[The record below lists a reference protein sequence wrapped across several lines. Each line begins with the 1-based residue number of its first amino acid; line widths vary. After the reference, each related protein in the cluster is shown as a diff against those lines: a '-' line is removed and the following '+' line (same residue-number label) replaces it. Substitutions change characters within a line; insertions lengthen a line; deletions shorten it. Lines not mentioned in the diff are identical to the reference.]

1 MHDSAKRVQRMA
13 HAKDLQAAAVQEL
26 LDQILARTVVGAGA
40 HAGALFLLEPGG
52 EVLVLDV
59 SLGMPTGFISLLRRM
74 RVTAVA
80 DGPLAEAILERRLVR
95 VGSGDEFAR
104 RYPQLALT
112 FPFVGAV
119 AAAPLVAGS
128 RVWGAML
135 VLFSQRSP
143 APDEGATGRLTTA
156 ARCCAL
162 LLQDAAEAGHRLQP
176 GLAARLLPPTP
187 AHSAAAAHP
196 QAAADFIAALPEGAC
211 RLDVRG
217 RITFVDQTAA
227 DLLRASIPH
236 LLGARIWEAVP
247 WLAPAP
253 YRLRYQA
260 ALASQLP
267 TSYTVKQP
275 RTGTELLLQLY
286 PDRTGVSLRISTPG
300 GAAHSPDELAVGTGE
315 APGPAGLD
323 AHHHMMQLSGGLA
336 AAASVNEVVEL
347 VAGHL
352 LVALHAQAFAFLVAE
367 AGRVRV
373 VGHHGFSPELVA
385 LVDHAPLASDLP
397 LPGLTTG
404 APSWGL
410 TQGVPSFF
418 ADRDELRAVYPE
430 SAAIDDGLGAWA
442 WLPLMASGQYFGVC
456 VVGYRQARS
465 FTLQERATL
474 TAISALVSQALD
486 RARQYDAKHQL
497 AEGLQAGLLPRTLP
511 TMHGLDVAARYLPAS
526 HGMEVG
532 GDFYDLIRLSDTE
545 AAAVIGDVQG
555 HGVSA
560 AGLMGEVRTAVHAYA
575 MAGAT
580 SGDVLART
588 NHLFNDLDPGLL
600 ASCLY
605 VHIDRI
611 NHIAQVATAGHCP
624 PLLRHP
630 DLHTDIVAAP
640 PGPLLGVDPTAE
652 YPTTDIPLLPGALLA
667 LYTDGLIETPDT
679 DFETALTGLAAMLS
693 EATGP
698 PDDIAEA
705 LLAHAQP
712 SGDRADDTALL
723 LLKAC

>member
-1 MHDSAKRVQRMA
+1 MA
-13 HAKDLQAAAVQEL
+13 G
-26 LDQILARTVVGAGA
+26 TGA
-40 HAGALFLLEPGG
+40 HAGAFFLLEPGG
-52 EVLVLDV
+52 GVLVLDA
-59 SLGMPTGFISLLRRM
+59 SLGMPTGFVSLLRRL
-74 RVTAVA
+74 RVAAAA
-80 DGPLAEAILERRLVR
+80 DGPLAEAILQRHLVW
-95 VGSGDEFAR
+95 VASSEEFAR

-119 AAAPLVAGS
+119 AATPIVAGS

-135 VLFSQRSP
+135 LLFSQKSSALDAQAR
-143 APDEGATGRLTTA
+143 GRFTTA
-156 ARCCAL
+156 ARCIAM
-162 LLQDAAEAGHRLQP
+162 LLQDAAAAGNCLQP
-176 GLAARLLPPTP
+176 GFTARLLPPIPTHPSAP
-187 AHSAAAAHP
+187 AAP
-196 QAAADFIAALPEGAC
+196 QATADFIAALPEGAC
-211 RLDVRG
+211 RLDARG
-217 RITFVDQTAA
+217 RVTFADHTAA
-227 DLLRASIPH
+227 DLLGVSIPH
-236 LLGARIWEAVP
+236 LLGARVWEAVP

-253 YRLRYQA
+253 YRLRYKA

-275 RTGTELLLQLY
+275 RTGRELLLQLY
-286 PDRTGVSLRISTPG
+286 PDRTGVSLRISAPA
-300 GAAHSPDELAVGTGE
+300 GAPDSRDELALGTVA
-315 APGPAGLD
+315 APGPASLD
-323 AHHHMMQLSGGLA
+323 AHYHMMQLSGGLA
-336 AAASVNEVVEL
+336 AAASVDEVVDL
-347 VAGHL
+347 VASHL
-352 LVALHAQAFAFLVAE
+352 LVSLNAHAFALLVAE

-373 VGHHGFSPELVA
+373 VGHHGFSPELVN

-404 APSWGL
+404 APPWGL
-410 TQGVPSFF
+410 PQGVPSFF
-418 ADRDELRAVYPE
+418 ADRDELRAAYPE
-430 SAAIDDGLGAWA
+430 SASIDDGLGAWA
-442 WLPLMASGQYFGVC
+442 WLSLMASSQYLGVC
-456 VVGYRQARS
+456 VVGYRQPRS

-474 TAISALVSQALD
+474 TAISALISQAVD

-560 AGLMGEVRTAVHAYA
+560 ASLMGEVRTAVRAYA
-575 MAGAT
+575 VVSATAGE
-580 SGDVLART
+580 VLART

-605 VHIDRI
+605 AHIDSFHRSV
-611 NHIAQVATAGHCP
+611 QLATAGHCP

-630 DLHTDIVAAP
+630 DLHTDILAAP
-640 PGPLLGVDPTAE
+640 PGPLLGVDPTAQ
-652 YPTTDIPLLPGALLA
+652 YPTTDIPLRPGSLLA
-667 LYTDGLIETPDT
+667 LYTDGLIETPGT
-679 DFETALTGLAAMLS
+679 DFETALTDLAAVLS
-693 EATGP
+693 RTTGSL
-698 PDDIAEA
+698 DDIADT

-723 LLKAC
+723 LLKVC

>member
-1 MHDSAKRVQRMA
+1 MA
-13 HAKDLQAAAVQEL
+13 NGKDLQPAAVQEL
-26 LDQILARTVVGAGA
+26 LDQIVARTVAGTGA
-40 HAGALFLLEPGG
+40 HAGAFFLLEPGG
-52 EVLVLDV
+52 EILVLDA
-59 SLGMPTGFISLLRRM
+59 SLGVPTGFVGLLRRL
-74 RVTAVA
+74 RVAAVT
-80 DGPLAEAILERRLVR
+80 DGPLAEAILQRHLVW
-95 VGSGDEFAR
+95 VASGEEFAR

-119 AAAPLVAGS
+119 AATPIVAGS
-128 RVWGAML
+128 RVWGAVL
-135 VLFSQRSP
+135 LLFSQKSP
-143 APDEGATGRLTTA
+143 APDARAWGRFTTA
-156 ARCCAL
+156 ARCIAV
-162 LLQDAAEAGHRLQP
+162 LLQDAAEAGHCLQP
-176 GLAARLLPPTP
+176 GLTTRLLPPAP
-187 AHSAAAAHP
+187 AHPSAPAHP

-211 RLDVRG
+211 RLDGRG
-217 RITFVDQTAA
+217 RITFADHTAA
-227 DLLRASIPH
+227 GLLGESVPH
-236 LLGARIWEAVP
+236 LLGACVWEAVP

-253 YRLRYQA
+253 YQLRYQA

-275 RTGTELLLQLY
+275 RTGRELLLQLY
-286 PDRTGVSLRISTPG
+286 PDRTGVSLRISAPA
-300 GAAHSPDELAVGTGE
+300 GAPVSRDELAIGTG
-315 APGPAGLD
+315 AAQGPSGLD
-323 AHHHMMQLSGGLA
+323 THCHMMQLSGGLA
-336 AAASVNEVVEL
+336 AAASVDEVVEL

-352 LVALHAQAFAFLVAE
+352 LVALHAQAFAFLVPE
-367 AGRVRV
+367 AARVRV
-373 VGHHGFSPELVA
+373 VGTHGFSPELVD

-397 LPGLTTG
+397 LPGLTSG

-410 TQGVPSFF
+410 AQGVPSFF
-418 ADRDELRAVYPE
+418 TDRDELRVVYPE
-430 SAAIDDGLGAWA
+430 SASIDDDMGAWA

-456 VVGYRQARS
+456 VVGYRQPRS

-474 TAISALVSQALD
+474 TAISALISQALD

-497 AEGLQAGLLPRTLP
+497 GEGLQRSLLPRTLLA
-511 TMHGLDVAARYLPAS
+511 MHGLDVAARYLPAS

-575 MAGAT
+575 VVGAT
-580 SGDVLART
+580 SGEVLART
-588 NHLFNDLDPGLL
+588 NRLFNDLDPGLL

-605 VHIDRI
+605 AHIDPVH
-611 NHIAQVATAGHCP
+611 HIAQLATAGHCP

-630 DLHTDIVAAP
+630 DLHTDILAAP

-652 YPTTDIPLLPGALLA
+652 YPTTDIPLPPGALLV
-667 LYTDGLIETPDT
+667 LYTDGLIETPGA
-679 DFETALTGLAAMLS
+679 DFETALTDLAAVLS
-693 EATGP
+693 RATGSL
-698 PDDIAEA
+698 DDIADT

-723 LLKAC
+723 LLKVF

>member
-1 MHDSAKRVQRMA
+1 MWVAS
-13 HAKDLQAAAVQEL
+13 
-26 LDQILARTVVGAGA
+26 
-40 HAGALFLLEPGG
+40 G
-52 EVLVLDV
+52 E
-59 SLGMPTGFISLLRRM
+59 
-74 RVTAVA
+74 
-80 DGPLAEAILERRLVR
+80 
-95 VGSGDEFAR
+95 EFAR

-119 AAAPLVAGS
+119 AATPIVAGS

-135 VLFSQRSP
+135 LLFSQKTSALDAR
-143 APDEGATGRLTTA
+143 ARGRFTTA
-156 ARCCAL
+156 ARCIAM
-162 LLQDAAEAGHRLQP
+162 LLQDAAAAGNCLQP
-176 GLAARLLPPTP
+176 GLTARLLPPTP
-187 AHSAAAAHP
+187 THLSAPAAP
-196 QAAADFIAALPEGAC
+196 QAAADFIGALPEGAC

-217 RITFVDQTAA
+217 RVTFADHTAA
-227 DLLRASIPH
+227 DLLGESIPH
-236 LLGARIWEAVP
+236 LLGARVWEAVP

-253 YRLRYQA
+253 YRLRYKA

-275 RTGTELLLQLY
+275 RTGRELLLQLY
-286 PDRTGVSLRISTPG
+286 PDRTGVSLRISAP
-300 GAAHSPDELAVGTGE
+300 ADAPDSWDELALGTVA
-315 APGPAGLD
+315 APGPASLD
-323 AHHHMMQLSGGLA
+323 AHYHMMQLSGGLA
-336 AAASVNEVVEL
+336 AAASVDEVVDL
-347 VAGHL
+347 VASHL
-352 LVALHAQAFAFLVAE
+352 LVSLNANAFALLVAE

-373 VGHHGFSPELVA
+373 VGHHGFSPELVD

-410 TQGVPSFF
+410 PQGVPSFF
-418 ADRDELRAVYPE
+418 ANRDELRAAYPE
-430 SAAIDDGLGAWA
+430 SASIDDDLGAWA
-442 WLPLMASGQYFGVC
+442 WLSLMASSQYLGVC
-456 VVGYRQARS
+456 VVGYRQPHS

-474 TAISALVSQALD
+474 TAISALISQAVD

-526 HGMEVG
+526 HGIEVG

-555 HGVSA
+555 HGASA
-560 AGLMGEVRTAVHAYA
+560 ASLMGEVRTAVRAYA
-575 MAGAT
+575 VAGAT
-580 SGDVLART
+580 AGEVLART

-605 VHIDRI
+605 AHIDSFHRSG
-611 NHIAQVATAGHCP
+611 QLATAGHCP

-630 DLHTDIVAAP
+630 DLHTDILAAP

-652 YPTTDIPLLPGALLA
+652 YPTTDIPLRPGALLA
-667 LYTDGLIETPDT
+667 LYTDGLIETPGT
-679 DFETALTGLAAMLS
+679 DFETALTELAAVLS
-693 EATGP
+693 RTIGSL
-698 PDDIAEA
+698 DDIADT
-705 LLAHAQP
+705 LLVHAQP

-723 LLKAC
+723 LLKVC

>member
-1 MHDSAKRVQRMA
+1 MA
-13 HAKDLQAAAVQEL
+13 HGKDLQTAAVQEL
-26 LDQILARTVVGAGA
+26 LDQILARTVVGTGA

-52 EVLVLDV
+52 EVLVLDA
-59 SLGMPTGFISLLRRM
+59 SLAMPTGFVSLLRRI
-74 RVTAVA
+74 RVTTVA
-80 DGPLAEAILERRLVR
+80 DGPVPEAIRQRRPVW
-95 VGSGDEFAR
+95 VGSGEEFAR

-119 AAAPLVAGS
+119 AAAPLLAGTG
-128 RVWGAML
+128 VWGALL

-143 APDEGATGRLTTA
+143 APDAGARGRLTTA
-156 ARCCAL
+156 ARCIAL
-162 LLQDAAEAGHRLQP
+162 LLQDAAEAGHRVQP
-176 GLAARLLPPTP
+176 GLAARLLPPAP
-187 AHSAAAAHP
+187 AHPSVPAPP
-196 QAAADFIAALPEGAC
+196 QGAVDFIAALPEGAC
-211 RLDVRG
+211 RVDVRG
-217 RITFVDQTAA
+217 RIRFVDRTAA
-227 DLLRASIPH
+227 DLLCESVPH
-236 LLGARIWEAVP
+236 LLGARLWEAVP

-267 TSYTVKQP
+267 TSYTVRQP
-275 RTGTELLLQLY
+275 RDGRELLLQLY
-286 PDRTGVSLRISTPG
+286 PDRTGVSLRISAPA
-300 GAAHSPDELAVGTGE
+300 GAARSPDELAVGTGE
-315 APGPAGLD
+315 LPGPAGLD
-323 AHHHMMQLSGGLA
+323 AHYHMMQLSGGLA
-336 AAASVNEVVEL
+336 AAASVDEVVEL

-352 LVALHAQAFAFLVAE
+352 LVALDAQAFAFLVAE

-373 VGHHGFSPELVA
+373 VGQHGFSQHLVD

-404 APSWGL
+404 APPWGL
-410 TQGVPSFF
+410 AQGLPSFF
-418 ADRDELRAVYPE
+418 ADQDELRAVYPE
-430 SAAIDDGLGAWA
+430 SASIDDGLGAWA
-442 WLPLMASGQYFGVC
+442 WLPLMACGEYFGVC
-456 VVGYRQARS
+456 VVGYRQAHP

-474 TAISALVSQALD
+474 TAIGALVSQALD
-486 RARQYDAKHQL
+486 RARQYDAKHRL

-532 GDFYDLIRLSDTE
+532 GDFYDLIRLSDAE

-555 HGVSA
+555 HGVGA

-575 MAGAT
+575 VAGAS
-580 SGDVLART
+580 SGEVLART
-588 NHLFNDLDPGLL
+588 NHLFDALDPGLL

-605 VHIDRI
+605 AHIDPV

-640 PGPLLGVDPTAE
+640 PGPLLGVDPTAV
-652 YPTTDIPLLPGALLA
+652 YPTVDIPLLPGALLA
-667 LYTDGLIETPDT
+667 LYTDGLIETPGT
-679 DFETALTGLAAMLS
+679 DFEAALTDLAEVLAK
-693 EATGP
+693 ATGP
-698 PDDIAEA
+698 LDDIAET

-723 LLKAC
+723 LLRAC

>member
-1 MHDSAKRVQRMA
+1 MA
-13 HAKDLQAAAVQEL
+13 SGKELQPAAVQEL
-26 LDQILARTVVGAGA
+26 LDQIVARTVAGMGA

-52 EVLVLDV
+52 EVLVLDASV
-59 SLGMPTGFISLLRRM
+59 GMPTGFVSLLRR
-74 RVTAVA
+74 VQVAGVA
-80 DGPLAEAILERRLVR
+80 DSPLAEAILQRHPVW
-95 VGSGDEFAR
+95 VDSGEEFAR
-104 RYPQLALT
+104 RYPRLALT

-128 RVWGAML
+128 RVWGVML
-135 VLFSQRSP
+135 VLFSQKSP
-143 APDEGATGRLTTA
+143 ASDARAQGRFTTA
-156 ARCCAL
+156 ARCIAVL
-162 LLQDAAEAGHRLQP
+162 LRDAAEAGHSLQP
-176 GLAARLLPPTP
+176 GLAARLLPPAPAHPSAP
-187 AHSAAAAHP
+187 AHS

-217 RITFVDQTAA
+217 RITFVDHTAA
-227 DLLRASIPH
+227 DLLGETIPH
-236 LLGARIWEAVP
+236 LLGARVWEAVP
-247 WLAPAP
+247 WLAHAP

-267 TSYTVKQP
+267 TSFTVNQP
-275 RTGTELLLQLY
+275 RTGRELLFQIY
-286 PDRTGVSLRISTPG
+286 PDRTGVSLRIS
-300 GAAHSPDELAVGTGE
+300 AATDATHSPDELAVGAGA
-315 APGPAGLD
+315 APGPVGLD
-323 AHHHMMQLSGGLA
+323 AHYHMMRLSGGLA
-336 AAASVNEVVEL
+336 AAASVDEVVDL

-352 LVALHAQAFAFLVAE
+352 LVTLHAQAFALLVAE
-367 AGRVRV
+367 AGRVRA
-373 VGHHGFSPELVA
+373 VGHHGFSPELVD

-404 APSWGL
+404 APVWGL
-410 TQGVPSFF
+410 PQGVPSFF
-418 ADRDELRAVYPE
+418 ADRAELRAVYPE

-456 VVGYRQARS
+456 VVGYRQPRS

-474 TAISALVSQALD
+474 TAISALISQSLD

-511 TMHGLDVAARYLPAS
+511 AMHGLDVAARYLPAS

-575 MAGAT
+575 VAGAT
-580 SGDVLART
+580 SGEVLART

-605 VHIDRI
+605 AHVDPVR
-611 NHIAQVATAGHCP
+611 HIAQLSTAGHCP
-624 PLLRHP
+624 PLLRRP
-630 DLHTDIVAAP
+630 DLHTDILAAP
-640 PGPLLGVDPTAE
+640 PGPLLGVDPAAE
-652 YPTTDIPLLPGALLA
+652 YPTADIPLPLGTLLV
-667 LYTDGLIETPDT
+667 LYTDGLIETPGT
-679 DFETALTGLAAMLS
+679 DHDTALTGLAAVLS

-698 PDDIAEA
+698 LDNIADT
-705 LLAHAQP
+705 LVAHAQP

>member
-1 MHDSAKRVQRMA
+1 MA
-13 HAKDLQAAAVQEL
+13 SGEELQPAAVQEL
-26 LDQILARTVVGAGA
+26 LDQMVARTVAGMGA

-52 EVLVLDV
+52 EVLVLDASV
-59 SLGMPTGFISLLRRM
+59 GMPTGFVSLLRRL
-74 RVTAVA
+74 RVAVIG
-80 DGPLAEAILERRLVR
+80 DSPLAEAILQRHPVW
-95 VGSGDEFAR
+95 VGSGEEFAR

-135 VLFSQRSP
+135 VLFSQKSP
-143 APDEGATGRLTTA
+143 APDARARGRFTTA
-156 ARCCAL
+156 ARCIAVL
-162 LLQDAAEAGHRLQP
+162 LRDAAEAGHGLQP
-176 GLAARLLPPTP
+176 GLAARLLSPAP
-187 AHSAAAAHP
+187 AHPSAPAHR
-196 QAAADFIAALPEGAC
+196 QAAADFIAALPEGGC

-217 RITFVDQTAA
+217 RITFVDHTAA
-227 DLLRASIPH
+227 DLLGESIPQ
-236 LLGARIWEAVP
+236 LLGARVWEAVP

-267 TSYTVKQP
+267 TSYTVNQAG
-275 RTGTELLLQLY
+275 TGRELLLQLY
-286 PDRTGVSLRISTPG
+286 PDRTGVSLRIS
-300 GAAHSPDELAVGTGE
+300 AATDATHCPDELAGGTGA

-323 AHHHMMQLSGGLA
+323 GHYHMMRLSGGLA
-336 AAASVNEVVEL
+336 AAASVDEVVEL

-352 LVALHAQAFAFLVAE
+352 LVALYADAFALLIAE

-373 VGHHGFSPELVA
+373 VGHHGFGPELVD

-418 ADRDELRAVYPE
+418 SDREELRAVYPE
-430 SAAIDDGLGAWA
+430 SASIDDALGAWA

-456 VVGYRQARS
+456 VVGYRQPRS
-465 FTLQERATL
+465 FTLQERSTL
-474 TAISALVSQALD
+474 TAISALISQSLD

-511 TMHGLDVAARYLPAS
+511 TLHGLDVAARYLPAS

-575 MAGAT
+575 VAGAT
-580 SGDVLART
+580 SGEVLART
-588 NHLFNDLDPGLL
+588 NRLFNDLDPGLL

-605 VHIDRI
+605 AHIDLV
-611 NHIAQVATAGHCP
+611 HDIAQLATAGHCP
-624 PLLRHP
+624 PLLRHR
-630 DLHTDIVAAP
+630 DLRTDILAAP
-640 PGPLLGVDPTAE
+640 PGPLLGVDPTAQ
-652 YPTTDIPLLPGALLA
+652 YPTTDIPLPSGTLLV
-667 LYTDGLIETPDT
+667 LYTDGLVETPGTDHDT
-679 DFETALTGLAAMLS
+679 AFTDLAAVLS
-693 EATGP
+693 EATGSL
-698 PDDIAEA
+698 DHIADT
-705 LLAHAQP
+705 LVAHAQP
-712 SGDRADDTALL
+712 SGHRADDTALL

>member
-1 MHDSAKRVQRMA
+1 VKRAQRMA
-13 HAKDLQAAAVQEL
+13 SGKDLQPAAVQEL
-26 LDQILARTVVGAGA
+26 LDQIVARTVAGMGA

-52 EVLVLDV
+52 EVLVLDA
-59 SLGMPTGFISLLRRM
+59 SLGMPTGFVSLLRRI
-74 RVTAVA
+74 RVAAIA
-80 DGPLAEAILERRLVR
+80 DGPLVDAILQRRLVW

-104 RYPQLALT
+104 RYPKLALT

-135 VLFSQRSP
+135 VLFSQKSP
-143 APDEGATGRLTTA
+143 ARDARAQGRLTTA
-156 ARCCAL
+156 ARCIAL

-176 GLAARLLPPTP
+176 GLAARVLPPTP
-187 AHSAAAAHP
+187 AQPSAPAHP
-196 QAAADFIAALPEGAC
+196 EAAADFIAALPEGAC

-217 RITFVDQTAA
+217 RTTFVDHTAA
-227 DLLRASIPH
+227 DLLGESIPH
-236 LLGARIWEAVP
+236 LLGARLWEAVP
-247 WLAPAP
+247 WLAHAP

-267 TSYTVKQP
+267 TSFKMKQP
-275 RTGTELLLQLY
+275 RTGRELLFQLY
-286 PDRTGVSLRISTPG
+286 PDRTGVSLRISAPA
-300 GAAHSPDELAVGTGE
+300 GAARSTDELAVGSGE
-315 APGPAGLD
+315 VPGPAVLD
-323 AHHHMMQLSGGLA
+323 AHYHMMQLSGGLA
-336 AAASVNEVVEL
+336 AAASVDEVVEL

-352 LVALHAQAFAFLVAE
+352 LVALHAQAFAFLVPE

-373 VGHHGFSPELVA
+373 VGHHGFSPELVD

-410 TQGVPSFF
+410 AQGVPSFF

-430 SAAIDDGLGAWA
+430 SASIDDGLGAWA

-456 VVGYRQARS
+456 VVGYRQPRS
-465 FTLQERATL
+465 FTLQERAAL
-474 TAISALVSQALD
+474 TAISALISQSLD

-497 AEGLQAGLLPRTLP
+497 AEGLQASLLPRTLP

-526 HGMEVG
+526 HGMDVG

-555 HGVSA
+555 HGASA

-575 MAGAT
+575 VAGAT
-580 SGDVLART
+580 SGEVLART

-605 VHIDRI
+605 AHIDPVH
-611 NHIAQVATAGHCP
+611 HIAQLATAGHCP

-630 DLHTDIVAAP
+630 DRHTDILAAP

-652 YPTTDIPLLPGALLA
+652 YPTTDIPLRPGALLV
-667 LYTDGLIETPDT
+667 LYTDGLIETPGT
-679 DFETALTGLAAMLS
+679 DHDTALTDLAAVLS
-693 EATGP
+693 KATGP
-698 PDDIAEA
+698 LDHIADT
-705 LLAHAQP
+705 LVGHAQP

>member
-1 MHDSAKRVQRMA
+1 MA
-13 HAKDLQAAAVQEL
+13 GGEDLHSAAVREL
-26 LDQILARTVVGAGA
+26 LDQTVARTVAGTGA

-52 EVLVLDV
+52 EVLVLDA
-59 SLGMPTGFISLLRRM
+59 SLGMPTGFVGLLRRL
-74 RVTAVA
+74 RVTAVS
-80 DGPLAEAILERRLVR
+80 DGPLAEAVLQQRPVW
-95 VGSGDEFAR
+95 VGSGEEFAR

-119 AAAPLVAGS
+119 AVAPLVADS
-128 RVWGAML
+128 RVWGTLL
-135 VLFSQRSP
+135 VLFSQKSP
-143 APDEGATGRLTTA
+143 APDARAHGRLTTA
-156 ARCCAL
+156 ARCIAL
-162 LLQDAAEAGHRLQP
+162 LLQDAAAAGHPLQP

-187 AHSAAAAHP
+187 AHPSAPAQA
-196 QAAADFIAALPEGAC
+196 QAAAEFIAALPEGAC

-217 RITFVDQTAA
+217 RTTFVDHTAA
-227 DLLRASIPH
+227 DLLGESIPH
-236 LLGARIWEAVP
+236 LLGARLWEAVP
-247 WLAPAP
+247 WLAHAP
-253 YRLRYQA
+253 HRLRYQA

-267 TSYTVKQP
+267 TSFTVKQP
-275 RTGTELLLQLY
+275 RTGRELLFQLY
-286 PDRTGVSLRISTPG
+286 PDRTGVSLRISAP
-300 GAAHSPDELAVGTGE
+300 ACAPHSQDELALGTGP
-315 APGPAGLD
+315 ALGPADLD
-323 AHHHMMQLSGGLA
+323 AHYHMMRLSGGLA
-336 AAASVNEVVEL
+336 AAASVDEVVDL

-352 LVALHAQAFAFLVAE
+352 LVTLHAQAFALLVAE

-373 VGHHGFSPELVA
+373 VGHHGFSPELVD

-404 APSWGL
+404 APFWGL
-410 TQGVPSFF
+410 PQGVPSFF

-456 VVGYRQARS
+456 VVGYRKPRS
-465 FTLQERATL
+465 FTLQERANL
-474 TAISALVSQALD
+474 TAISALISQSLD
-486 RARQYDAKHQL
+486 RARQYDANHQL

-526 HGMEVG
+526 HGIEVG

-575 MAGAT
+575 VADAP
-580 SGDVLART
+580 SGEVLART

-605 VHIDRI
+605 AHIDPVR
-611 NHIAQVATAGHCP
+611 HMAQLATAGHCP

-630 DLHTDIVAAP
+630 DLHTEVLAAP
-640 PGPLLGVDPTAE
+640 PGPLLGVEPTAE
-652 YPTTDIPLLPGALLA
+652 YPTADIPLAPGALLL
-667 LYTDGLIETPDT
+667 LYTDGLVETPGT
-679 DFETALTGLAAMLS
+679 DHDTALTDLAAVLS

-698 PDDIAEA
+698 LERVADT
-705 LLAHAQP
+705 LVAHAQP

>member
-1 MHDSAKRVQRMA
+1 MA
-13 HAKDLQAAAVQEL
+13 NGKDLQPAAVQEL
-26 LDQILARTVVGAGA
+26 LDQIVARTVAGTGA
-40 HAGALFLLEPGG
+40 HAGAFFLLEPGG
-52 EVLVLDV
+52 GVLVLDA
-59 SLGMPTGFISLLRRM
+59 SLGMPTGFVGLLRRL
-74 RVTAVA
+74 RVAAAA
-80 DGPLAEAILERRLVR
+80 DGPLAEAILQRHLVW
-95 VGSGDEFAR
+95 VASGEEFAR

-119 AAAPLVAGS
+119 AATPIVAGS

-135 VLFSQRSP
+135 LLFSQKSSALDAR
-143 APDEGATGRLTTA
+143 ARGRFTTA
-156 ARCCAL
+156 ARCIAM
-162 LLQDAAEAGHRLQP
+162 LLQDAAAAGNCLQP
-176 GLAARLLPPTP
+176 GLTARLLPPTP
-187 AHSAAAAHP
+187 THPSAPAAP

-217 RITFVDQTAA
+217 RVTFADHTAA
-227 DLLRASIPH
+227 DLLGESIPH
-236 LLGARIWEAVP
+236 LLGARVWEAVP

-253 YRLRYQA
+253 YRLRYKA

-275 RTGTELLLQLY
+275 RTGRELLLQLY
-286 PDRTGVSLRISTPG
+286 PDRTGVSLRISAPA
-300 GAAHSPDELAVGTGE
+300 GAPDSRDELALGTVA
-315 APGPAGLD
+315 APGPASLD
-323 AHHHMMQLSGGLA
+323 AHYHMMQLSGGLA
-336 AAASVNEVVEL
+336 AAASVDEVVDL
-347 VAGHL
+347 VASHL
-352 LVALHAQAFAFLVAE
+352 LVSLNAHAFALLVAE

-410 TQGVPSFF
+410 PQGVPSFF
-418 ADRDELRAVYPE
+418 ADRDELRAAYPE
-430 SAAIDDGLGAWA
+430 SASIDDDLGAWA
-442 WLPLMASGQYFGVC
+442 WLSLMASSQYLGVC
-456 VVGYRQARS
+456 VVGYRQPHS

-474 TAISALVSQALD
+474 TAISALISQAVD

-555 HGVSA
+555 HGVNA
-560 AGLMGEVRTAVHAYA
+560 ASLMGEVRTAVRAYA
-575 MAGAT
+575 VAGAT
-580 SGDVLART
+580 AGEVLART

-605 VHIDRI
+605 AHIDPFHRSG
-611 NHIAQVATAGHCP
+611 QLATAGHCP

-630 DLHTDIVAAP
+630 DLHTDILAAP

-652 YPTTDIPLLPGALLA
+652 YPTTDIPLRPGALLA
-667 LYTDGLIETPDT
+667 LYTDGLIETPGT
-679 DFETALTGLAAMLS
+679 DFETALTDLAAVLS
-693 EATGP
+693 RTTGSL
-698 PDDIAEA
+698 DDIADT

-723 LLKAC
+723 LLKVC